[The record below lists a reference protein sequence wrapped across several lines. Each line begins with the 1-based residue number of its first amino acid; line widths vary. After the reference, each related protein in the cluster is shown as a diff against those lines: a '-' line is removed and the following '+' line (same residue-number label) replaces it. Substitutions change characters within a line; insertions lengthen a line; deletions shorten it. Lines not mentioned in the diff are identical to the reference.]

1 MSTPGSTTVLGPA
14 SVEDTV
20 LAAMVADLLGHPSV
34 DLLDVHV
41 EPVAYDVASITTVS
55 RHWVSGTARTPDG
68 VRPWRIF
75 VKHVQ
80 SWRHSPYFAHV
91 PEEVQE
97 LAAAGVPWRIEPLV
111 YRSNLHEHLP
121 DGLAM
126 PRALG
131 VFDLAHD
138 SAAVWLPEVAHPP
151 VDWTAQRYERAAY
164 LLGRL
169 AGSPSVASR
178 AGVGHFDW
186 SPRVYLEG
194 RLRFEVVPP
203 VLGDDAWRVPG
214 VMEAFGVKLRER
226 MRAGAGRLD
235 ELVSELDALPRASA
249 HGDASPNN
257 LLPGAG
263 HDDFVLIDFG
273 FFMTQP
279 VAFDLGQLMAGETQ
293 LGGGPDDLE
302 AADAACV
309 TAYTLGLGDEG
320 RVVDEAVVRRAH
332 ALHLFLFAGVSALP
346 GRETMPPAQLERRA
360 ALVRLSLDLLDATQP

>member
-1 MSTPGSTTVLGPA
+1 MSRRVQDLPTASLDVSLTIATPGVGDGTHPRRRPA
-14 SVEDTV
+14 
-20 LAAMVADLLGHPSV
+20 VADL
-34 DLLDVHV
+34 
-41 EPVAYDVASITTVS
+41 
-55 RHWVSGTARTPDG
+55 RQ
-68 VRPWRIF
+68 
-75 VKHVQ
+75 HVQ

-91 PEEVQE
+91 PQEVQE

-111 YRSNLHEHLP
+111 YRSDLHEHLP
-121 DGLAM
+121 EGLAM

-138 SAAVWLPEVAHPP
+138 SAAVGLPEVAHPP

-186 SPRVYLEG
+186 SLRVYLEG
-194 RLRFEVVPP
+194 LLRFEVVPP
-203 VLGDDAWRVPG
+203 VLGEDAWRVPG
-214 VMEAFGVKLRER
+214 VMEAFGVELRER
-226 MRAGAGRLD
+226 MRAGAGR
-235 ELVSELDALPRASA
+235 
-249 HGDASPNN
+249 PNN

-263 HDDFVLIDFG
+263 HDDFVLIDFK

-309 TAYTLGLGDEG
+309 TTYTLGLGDEG
-320 RVVDEAVVRRAH
+320 RVVEEAVVRRRGAAH
-332 ALHLFLFAGVSALP
+332 ALHLFLVAGVSALP